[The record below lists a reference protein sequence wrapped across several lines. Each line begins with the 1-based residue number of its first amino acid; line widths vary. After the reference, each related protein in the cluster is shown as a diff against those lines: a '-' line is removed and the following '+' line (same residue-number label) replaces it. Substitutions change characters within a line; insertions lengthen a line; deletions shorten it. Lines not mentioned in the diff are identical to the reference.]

1 MAAFNYRHLY
11 YFWVVAKEG
20 GFARAAERLDMAIQT
35 ISAQVRELEKSLG
48 HQLLKPLGRGVTLT
62 EAGEVAYAR
71 AEEIFQI
78 GQRIPQEVMQAAT
91 EPSIRL
97 SVGLSDGISKLAAHK
112 LLGPALQ
119 AAQLKL
125 VCHEGEI
132 EHLMAELALHH
143 LDLVLAGQAAA
154 HNSNMRLSSQLLSSS
169 EVGWFGPGSWVHKA
183 DVDQFP
189 QSLSRLP
196 VLLPTTHSPLRASL
210 DRWFD
215 ELQIQPR
222 VVGEFEDSALLKTFG
237 ASGMGVFPAAESVQE
252 DLLAHY
258 AVQRMGLCTGVT
270 EHFYAIGTEKKVQH
284 PLVQRLL
291 HPPVTARP

>member
-91 EPSIRL
+91 EPSVRL

-119 AAQLKL
+119 ASGLKL

-132 EHLMAELALHH
+132 AQLMAELALHH

-154 HNSNMRLSSQLLSSS
+154 HNSNLRLSSQLLSSS
-169 EVGWFGPGSWVHKA
+169 EVGWFGPSQLVHKA

-189 QSLSRLP
+189 QSLNRLP
-196 VLLPTTHSPLRASL
+196 VLLPTADSPLRASL

-222 VVGEFEDSALLKTFG
+222 VVGEFEDSALLQTFG
-237 ASGMGVFPAAESVQE
+237 ANGMGIFPAAEWVHD
-252 DLLAHY
+252 DLVSQYGVSRLGA
-258 AVQRMGLCTGVT
+258 CTGVK
-270 EHFYAIGTEKKVQH
+270 EHFFAIGTERKVHH
-284 PLVQRLL
+284 PLVQSLL
-291 HPPVTARP
+291 QHK